1 MMKQTT
7 LAAWLKA
14 ILLGMG
20 VCGLGVYAGAI
31 PVLGESVVAEYP
43 EFRRCYLP
51 WLGLIW
57 ATAVPCFLALGC
69 GWRIAGNIGRDRSF
83 TVTNARLLRW
93 ISVLA
98 VLDAAVFFAGNLIYL
113 LLDMNHPGIVLFSLM
128 VSFAGVAIAVASA
141 ALSQLVRRA
150 AALQDQSDLTI

>member
-1 MMKQTT
+1 MKQTT
-7 LAAWLKA
+7 LAAWLEA

-20 VCGLGVYAGAI
+20 ICGLGVYAGAV
-31 PVLGESVVAEYP
+31 PVLGESMVAQYP

-57 ATAVPCFLALGC
+57 ATAVPCYLALGC
-69 GWRIAGNIGRDRSF
+69 GWRIARNIGRDRCF

-98 VLDAAVFFAGNLIYL
+98 VWDAAVFFAGNLIYL
-113 LLDMNHPGIVLFSLM
+113 LLNINHPGILLLSLM
-128 VSFAGVAIAVASA
+128 VSFAGVAIAVAFA
-141 ALSQLVRRA
+141 ALSYLVRRA

>member
-1 MMKQTT
+1 MKQTT
-7 LAAWLKA
+7 LAAWLRA

-20 VCGLGVYAGAI
+20 ICGLGVYAGAV
-31 PVLGESVVAEYP
+31 PMLGESLVAEYP

-57 ATAVPCFLALGC
+57 ATALPCFLALGC
-69 GWRIAGNIGRDRSF
+69 GWRIAGNIGLDRSF

-98 VLDAAVFFAGNLIYL
+98 AWDAAVFFGGNLIYL
-113 LLDMNHPGIVLFSLM
+113 LLDLNHPGIVLFSLL
-128 VSFAGVAIAVASA
+128 VSFAGVAIAVAFA

-150 AALQDQSDLTI
+150 AVLQDQSDLTI

>member
-1 MMKQTT
+1 MKQTT
-7 LAAWLKA
+7 LAAWLKG
-14 ILLGMG
+14 ILLGIG
-20 VCGLGVYAGAI
+20 VCALGVYAGAI
-31 PVLGESVVAEYP
+31 PVLGETMVAQYP

-57 ATAVPCFLALGC
+57 ATAVPCYLALGC
-69 GWRIAGNIGRDRSF
+69 AWRIARNIGMDRSF

-113 LLDMNHPGIVLFSLM
+113 LLDMNHPGIVLFSLT
-128 VSFAGVAIAVASA
+128 VSFVGVAIAVASA
-141 ALSQLVRRA
+141 ALSYLVQRA
-150 AALQDQSDLTI
+150 AALQEQSDLTI